1 MSEINS
7 NIEALSYE
15 EALLELEA
23 LLQHI
28 ETGSIRME
36 DVLETV
42 KRANM
47 LLSYCQEKLKSIEKA
62 VQNEI

>member
-23 LLQHI
+23 LLQYI
-28 ETGSIRME
+28 ETGSIRMD

-47 LLSYCQEKLKSIEKA
+47 LLSSCQEKLKSIEKA